1 MFFRIR
7 FAKYGVIKF
16 IGHLDIMRYFQKA
29 VRRSGLLIEYSQGY
43 SPHQLMVFAS
53 PLGVGITSDGEY
65 MDISVE
71 NDAAE
76 ITEAVKAVKGDYSAE
91 IIKSMTDEEL
101 ALAGNQAAQAIAKTI
116 SGSLTEGTEIIS
128 IRYIPWREG
137 EKHPEN
143 AMSLVNGADYL
154 MSVKDGYFV
163 EGIANEEEAAEKWQ
177 KFISQD
183 SINIVK
189 KTKNGEKEMD
199 IKPYIFASAVN
210 DADIKEL
217 TDEYGLLHAD
227 SYESGIKI
235 FLRLSAGS
243 QTNIKPEAVMEAFCA
258 FCGIEFNGFAW
269 QIHRAQMYSNVLEK
283 TPL

>member
-71 NDAAE
+71 NDAPE
-76 ITEAVKAVKGDYSAE
+76 IINAVKRLKGDCSPE
-91 IIKSMTDEEL
+91 IIKALTDGEL
-101 ALAGNQAAQAIAKTI
+101 AAAGHEAAQSIAKTI
-116 SGSLTEGTEIIS
+116 SGSLTEGTKILS
-128 IRYIPWREG
+128 ARYIPWREG

-154 MSVKDGYFV
+154 MSVKDDYTV
-163 EGIANEEEAAEKWQ
+163 EGLGSAEELAEKWQ
-177 KFISQD
+177 AFLAQP
-183 SINIVK
+183 SIDIVK
-189 KTKNGEKEMD
+189 KTKNGEKELD
-199 IKPYIFASAVN
+199 LKPYIFASATS
-210 DADIKEL
+210 DGDIRTL

-227 SYESGIKI
+227 CYSSGIRI

-243 QTNIKPEAVMEAFCA
+243 QTNIKPEAVMEAFCS
-258 FCGIEFNGFAW
+258 FIGGEFNSFAW
-269 QIHRAQMYSNVLEK
+269 QIHRAQMYSNVTDK
-283 TPL
+283 IPL